1 MKTLTLKPQYNKGP
15 MGLEKMFALTRFFPM
30 LHKIRVYVNKTET
43 NYSEQI
49 MLPKQRKR
57 LFSLRQLGSN
67 LVAVAIEERCLVFER
82 GSMTLHWKILNC
94 FPP

>member
-15 MGLEKMFALTRFFPM
+15 MGLEKMFALTRFFSM

-49 MLPKQRKR
+49 CYHAKQKEVI
-57 LFSLRQLGSN
+57 FIIKGN
-67 LVAVAIEERCLVFER
+67 WEAI
-82 GSMTLHWKILNC
+82 
-94 FPP
+94 

>member
-1 MKTLTLKPQYNKGP
+1 
-15 MGLEKMFALTRFFPM
+15 M

-49 MLPKQRKR
+49 CYQNRER
-57 LFSLRQLGSN
+57 GFFSLRQLGSD
-67 LVAVAIEERCLVFER
+67 LVAVAIEERCVVFER

>member
-1 MKTLTLKPQYNKGP
+1 
-15 MGLEKMFALTRFFPM
+15 MFALTRFFPM
-30 LHKIRVYVNKTET
+30 LRKIRVYVNETET
-43 NYSEQI
+43 NYSEQNNYVN
-49 MLPKQRKR
+49 QNRER
-57 LFSLRQLGSN
+57 GFFSLRQLGCD